1 MNTIINIA
9 EYLLNI
15 LTIIIFVQV
24 VLSWLLAFNVINFR
38 QPVVRGL
45 ATGLDRMTGPLY
57 RPIRKLLPD
66 FGGLDFSPLVLLMA
80 IRVLM
85 MLLDGLRP
93 APGLA

>member
-1 MNTIINIA
+1 MNTLINIVQ
-9 EYLLNI
+9 YVLNI
-15 LTIIIFVQV
+15 LTIVIFVQV
-24 VLSWLLAFNVINFR
+24 VLSWLVAFNVVNFR

-45 ATGLDRMTGPLY
+45 ANGLDRMTGPLY

-80 IRVLM
+80 IRVAM

>member
-1 MNTIINIA
+1 MNTLINIA
-9 EYLLNI
+9 QYLLNI

-24 VLSWLLAFNVINFR
+24 VLSWLVAFNVINLR
-38 QPVVRGL
+38 QPVVRGI
-45 ATGLDRMTGPLY
+45 AGGLERMTAPLY

-80 IRVLM
+80 IRVAM

-93 APGLA
+93 VPARA